1 MLVVASPVFA
11 NAAEGADSEFTMNFG
26 IMRRLHGVCNEVLE
40 GGNDSDAAKI
50 MNSAGYTRRNFVLA
64 VQALILDNLRT
75 LSEGNGGIEYPEE
88 VSAVEYMVGALS
100 DKGELSNYVTI
111 EVIDPMS
118 YPEFRADIEL
128 DIQVELERG
137 AVHGSDTQGLTRL
150 FEVYFKSPETP
161 PTVLKLG

>member
-75 LSEGNGGIEYPEE
+75 LVEGHGGVEFPEDI
-88 VSAVEYMVGALS
+88 SAVEYMVGALADDGGIS
-100 DKGELSNYVTI
+100 HYATI

-118 YPEFRADIEL
+118 YLEFRSDIEL

-137 AVHGSDTQGLTRL
+137 AVKGSDTQGLTRL
-150 FEVYFKSPETP
+150 FDVYFKAPALPAT
-161 PTVLKLG
+161 TFKLG